1 MKRLHALLIVLPL
14 LLAFR
19 PGTFEPEFFEWTVPT
34 HYVDGTILP
43 PENITG
49 YVIDCTSDTGGV
61 VRLLAQGGITSRYDV
76 PVNTFDAGKWLC
88 TASTVASLV
97 SDPSLPVEF
106 VVARY
111 GFTVAPLPPVG
122 LGVG

>member
-1 MKRLHALLIVLPL
+1 MTRRLHALWLLPL
-14 LLAFR
+14 LMAFR
-19 PGTFEPEFFEWTVPT
+19 PGTFEPEFLQWTPPT
-34 HYVDGTILP
+34 HYVDGTVLP
-43 PENITG
+43 VENIVA
-49 YVIDCTSDTGGV
+49 YVIDCASDVGDQVHQTTPGGLTD
-61 VRLLAQGGITSRYDV
+61 RWDV
-76 PVNTFDAGKWLC
+76 PANTFLAGTWTC
-88 TASTVASLV
+88 TAKTVAEST